1 MILGYIYVNKIDLLE
16 MNLVYLTFASHL
28 TTTTTTRVCSCES
41 VQWSEV
47 FLSWH
52 YMSASCSGFALEII

>member
-1 MILGYIYVNKIDLLE
+1 MILGYIYENKIDLLE

-28 TTTTTTRVCSCES
+28 TTTTTRVCSCES
-41 VQWSEV
+41 VQWSVV

-52 YMSASCSGFALEII
+52 YMSMSCSGFALEII